1 MLQMALRTKYKGNT
15 LPEVLIALSITA
27 FCSTLAVIIYLN
39 IQKSTMP
46 FIRIKS
52 NDIAN
57 KYLAEAIDKK
67 EYLDNNY
74 TEEEY
79 IIKRTIKRNEKYPD
93 CLTIKIVVFDIHQK
107 KLNEVQSI
115 AHVE

>member
-1 MLQMALRTKYKGNT
+1 MLQVALRKKYKGNT
-15 LPEVLIALSITA
+15 LPEVLIALSITS
-27 FCSTLAVIIYLN
+27 FCTTLAVMIYLN

-57 KYLAEAIDKK
+57 KYLAATLDKND
-67 EYLDNNY
+67 YLDNTY

-79 IIKRTIKRNEKYPD
+79 SIKKSIKRSDKYQDCLIIKIE
-93 CLTIKIVVFDIHQK
+93 VFDINK
-107 KLNEVQSI
+107 KKITEVQSTKY
-115 AHVE
+115 AE

>member
-1 MLQMALRTKYKGNT
+1 MLQVALRKKYKGNT

-27 FCSTLAVIIYLN
+27 FCSTLAIMIYLN

-52 NDIAN
+52 NDLAN
-57 KYLAEAIDKK
+57 KYLSETIAKND
-67 EYLDNNY
+67 YLDNTY

-79 IIKRTIKRNEKYPD
+79 SIQKIIKRNDKYPD
-93 CLTIKIVVFDIHQK
+93 CMIIKIDVFDINKK
-107 KLNEVQSI
+107 KLNEIQSI
-115 AHVE
+115 KYIE

>member
-1 MLQMALRTKYKGNT
+1 MALRKKYKGNT
-15 LPEVLIALSITA
+15 LPEVLIALSITS

-46 FIRIKS
+46 FLRIKS

-57 KYLAEAIDKK
+57 KYLNEAILKK
-67 EYLDNNY
+67 DYLDNTF

-79 IIKRTIKRNEKYPD
+79 KVKKTITRSEKYPD
-93 CLTIKIVVFDIHQK
+93 CLQIKISVFDVNQK

-115 AHVE
+115 EYAE

>member
-1 MLQMALRTKYKGNT
+1 MALKKKYKGNT
-15 LPEVLIALSITA
+15 LPEVLIALCITT

-57 KYLAEAIDKK
+57 KYINEALLKG
-67 EYLDNNY
+67 EYFDNTY
-74 TEEEY
+74 SAGEY
-79 IIKRTIKRNEKYPD
+79 IVKKTITRNDKYRD
-93 CLTIKIVVFDIHQK
+93 CLNLKISVFDINQK
-107 KLNEVQSI
+107 KISELQTTIRVD
-115 AHVE
+115 

>member
-1 MLQMALRTKYKGNT
+1 MLQMVLRKKYKGNT
-15 LPEVLIALSITA
+15 LPDVLIALSITA
-27 FCSTLAVIIYLN
+27 FCTTLAVMIYLN

-57 KYLAEAIDKK
+57 KYLTEATTKK
-67 EYLDNNY
+67 DYFDNVY
-74 TEEEY
+74 TKEEY
-79 IIKRTIKRNEKYPD
+79 SIKKSIKRSDKYPD
-93 CLTIKIVVFDIHQK
+93 CMIIKIEVYDVFRK

-115 AHVE
+115 KYAE